1 MATPI
6 VYNGIKFP
14 FQKGGTSFP
23 KAATDS
29 ELIQDSLV
37 QLILTMVG
45 ERVMRPEFGTNALA
59 FIFENND
66 DVLGNL
72 LRAEIQGVVARYE
85 PRIRLTDIGVTQRDS
100 EVLITIS
107 YIVLATRRTGLAVVG
122 VPTP

>member
-23 KAATDS
+23 RAATDD
-29 ELIQDSLV
+29 ELIKDSLI
-37 QLILTMVG
+37 QLVLTMSG

-85 PRIRLTDIGVTQRDS
+85 PRIQLTDIGVTQRDS
-100 EVLITIS
+100 EVIITIS
-107 YIVLATRRTGLAVVG
+107 YIVLATRRTGFAVVA
-122 VPTP
+122 VPVP

>member
-1 MATPI
+1 MAAPI

-23 KAATDS
+23 RGATDD
-29 ELIQDSLV
+29 ELIQDSLI
-37 QLILTMVG
+37 QLVLVAVG

-85 PRIRLTDIGVTQRDS
+85 PRIRITDIVTTQQDS
-100 EVLITIS
+100 EIIITIS
-107 YIVLATRRTGLAVVG
+107 YIVLATRRTGMAVVP
-122 VPTP
+122 VPAP